1 MSQCVKFITMD
12 ALYTI
17 YTIVNKVSVSQFSEM
32 ILEIEREIKRER
44 DRNRK
49 IYRDRETD
57 KDKENYKQTER
68 H

>member
-1 MSQCVKFITMD
+1 MD

-49 IYRDRETD
+49 IYRDREL
-57 KDKENYKQTER
+57 NR
-68 H
+68 